1 MKKIEREV
9 EEGIVK
15 EGSWAAM
22 ILLIVAL
29 GLGALFIIL
38 GIISLVKLIF

>member
-1 MKKIEREV
+1 V